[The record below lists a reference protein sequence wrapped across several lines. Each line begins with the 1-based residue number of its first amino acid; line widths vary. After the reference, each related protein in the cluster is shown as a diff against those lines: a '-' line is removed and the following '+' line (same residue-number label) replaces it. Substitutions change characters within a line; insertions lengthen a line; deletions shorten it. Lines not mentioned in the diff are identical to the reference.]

1 MVIGDLKEPG
11 RINALKYSIA
21 DGPHAT
27 IEPNRT
33 CNIRCHNCYNLD
45 REAVKSFE
53 AVTSEIDTVAGKRN
67 LQVITILGG
76 EPTLHPELDRIIAY
90 IKSRK
95 ILCQVLTN
103 GLRLLADPE
112 GRYLDGLVR
121 AGLDKILVH
130 IDSGQSHVYRD
141 VEEARQ
147 TLFSRF
153 EAGKVPFSLS
163 VTITNEDQGGL
174 AGLAK
179 RYAKYKYF
187 DGILAVV
194 ARDPLPPYV
203 QKVDLSD
210 EYRSLA
216 RDLGIEPSSYIP
228 SNRSDAEVNWLV
240 YSYFINPLTGEAFP
254 ISPLFDRLHRR
265 ARKLASGRHAF
276 VFPPKP
282 SFYQTIS
289 AGVCLADTVVHPR
302 KWPALRR
309 FLHSASPWRAG
320 RFHYIAIQTPPEYDE
335 QLKKLRFCYGCPDA
349 TIRNG
354 MLTPVCIADLIN
366 PLNGNPGS
374 VEINKDWYLEVY
386 SAMGELG
393 PLSSAIE

>member
-11 RINALKYSIA
+11 RINVLKYSIA

-45 REAVKSFE
+45 RDVVKSFE
-53 AVTSEIDTVAGKRN
+53 AVKSEIDTVARKRN

-76 EPTLHPELDRIIAY
+76 EPTLHPELDQIISY
-90 IKSRK
+90 IKSKK
-95 ILCQVLTN
+95 ILCHVLTN
-103 GLRLLADPE
+103 GLRLLDDPE

-121 AGLDKILVH
+121 AGMDKILVH
-130 IDSGQSHVYRD
+130 IDSGQSHIYRD
-141 VEEARQ
+141 VEEVRR
-147 TLFSRF
+147 TLFSRL
-153 EAGKVPFSLS
+153 EARKVPFSLS

-194 ARDPLPPYV
+194 ARDPLPPNI
-203 QKVDLSD
+203 QKVELSD

-216 RDLGIEPSSYIP
+216 RNLGIEPSSYIP
-228 SNRSDAEVNWLV
+228 SNLSDREINWLV

-265 ARKLASGRHAF
+265 VRKLASGRHAF

-282 SFYQTIS
+282 LFHEMIS
-289 AGVCLADTVVHPR
+289 AGVCLADTIVHPR
-302 KWPALRR
+302 KWPAFRR
-309 FLHSASPWRAG
+309 FLQSGSLLRAG

-366 PLNGNPGS
+366 PLNGNQGH
-374 VEINKDWYLEVY
+374 VEVNKDWYREIY
-386 SAMGELG
+386 SAMGELY
-393 PLSSAIE
+393 L